1 MNFVSKIK
9 ENPLLIF
16 QAILIVLLIVLAIVF
31 VVVMVSE
38 NPEWSFKLFGVS
50 GSENPKFEALKF
62 LGIGMGGILVA
73 LQALASHRRAKAME
87 DTAKTQVDAAN
98 AQADAAK
105 AQANAAQAQ
114 ARATEEQARAN
125 ENTEQGLRQ
134 ERLKNAIE
142 HLGDEKDTV
151 RLGGAYELF
160 HLVEDSKGLRKTALD
175 MLCLHIRQTTG
186 EKEYQREHKSKP
198 SEEVQSLLTLL
209 FVQEHD
215 VFKNFDINLQGSWLK
230 GADLRKARLQ
240 EAILTGASLQE
251 ADLSRAHLQETN
263 LEDAQLQGADLSR
276 AHLQGAD
283 FEDAELQEAD
293 LSRAH
298 LQGADLSWTQLQEAD
313 LSRAQLQGANLLSAE
328 LQEADLRWA
337 QLQEADLRWAQLQG
351 ADLEDAQLQG
361 ASLIWAHLQG
371 ADLEDAQLQ
380 GASLIWAHL
389 QGADFKDAQL
399 QGASLYGAQLQGA
412 DLRRAQ
418 LQGTDLLEAKLHETH
433 LKETDLRGSRS
444 GEWLPWESF
453 ENHIRKQID
462 KETDL
467 SDAIFAGGLKKKD
480 MDALVEGLSNK
491 KANKLR
497 KRLEPH
503 IKKKKR
509 HKLPKKSGA
518 ITGAYTEEEAEK
530 WITEYEEAMSED
542 PEGDS

>member
-16 QAILIVLLIVLAIVF
+16 QAILIVLLIVLAIGF

-73 LQALASHRRAKAME
+73 LQALMSYKRAKAME
-87 DTAKTQVDAAN
+87 DTAK
-98 AQADAAK
+98 AQADAVSK
-105 AQANAAQAQ
+105 
-114 ARATEEQARAN
+114 TED
-125 ENTEQGLRQ
+125 GLRQ

-142 HLGDEKDTV
+142 HLGNEKDSV

-160 HLVEDSKGLRKTALD
+160 HLAEDNKDLRKTALD

-186 EKEYQREHKSKP
+186 ENEYQKKHESKP

-209 FVQEHD
+209 FVQNHEI
-215 VFKNFDINLQGSWLK
+215 FKGLQINLQRSWLK
-230 GADLRKARLQ
+230 SADLRKARLQ
-240 EAILTGASLQE
+240 GAILTGA
-251 ADLSRAHLQETN
+251 HLQKADFVE
-263 LEDAQLQGADLSR
+263 AHLQGADLSR
-276 AHLQGAD
+276 ARLQGANL
-283 FEDAELQEAD
+283 EDARLQGANLEDARLQGANLED
-293 LSRAH
+293 ARLQGANLEDARLQGANLSWAH
-298 LQGADLSWTQLQEAD
+298 LQGAGLS
-313 LSRAQLQGANLLSAE
+313 
-328 LQEADLRWA
+328 
-337 QLQEADLRWAQLQG
+337 
-351 ADLEDAQLQG
+351 
-361 ASLIWAHLQG
+361 WAHLQG
-371 ADLEDAQLQ
+371 ADLEDAHLQ
-380 GASLIWAHL
+380 GTDLSRAHLQGTDLEDAHL
-389 QGADFKDAQL
+389 QGANLYGAHL
-399 QGASLYGAQLQGA
+399 QGANLYGAHLQGA
-412 DLRRAQ
+412 DLRRAH
-418 LQGTDLLEAKLHETH
+418 LQGTDLLEAQLHETH

-444 GEWLPWESF
+444 GEWHRHPWESF
-453 ENHIRKQID
+453 ENHIREQID

-480 MDALVEGLSNK
+480 MDALVAGLSNK

-530 WITEYEEAMSED
+530 WITEYEEAMSEE